1 MASSEH
7 TDVDIFDSE
16 TTSCFSGEPAST
28 IFSGHLPVGYRSKK
42 GNVHMFDDKNNSLGF
57 QVGSSSDGP
66 MTPALTN
73 DDMWPKPAPGTTW
86 HMKDDERSRSERRAK
101 GRIEEAE
108 ELDLTENY
116 DNRSDMHNMLCDT
129 LVNDEAIALMSPE
142 WDSACQQ
149 LVEMSVEEMQIFVR
163 TPTGKTITLDVKANF
178 SIDEVKEMIQDKEGI
193 LKEDQRLMFAGVQLE
208 DGMLMDYS
216 IRNEN
221 TVHMTDRLEG
231 TGFMFYY
238 CYFIF
243 SINY

>member
-1 MASSEH
+1 MASSESSWGNSD
-7 TDVDIFDSE
+7 TRSLFGGGDDDKASSAAE
-16 TTSCFSGEPAST
+16 TLFERNKA
-28 IFSGHLPVGYRSKK
+28 I
-42 GNVHMFDDKNNSLGF
+42 GNVTKSGKKVVCDLYLSA
-57 QVGSSSDGP
+57 SSSDGP
-66 MTPALTN
+66 MTPALAN

-142 WDSACQQ
+142 WDSASQQ
-149 LVEMSVEEMQIFVR
+149 LVEMSQEEMQIFVR
-163 TPTGKTITLDVKANF
+163 TLTGETITLDVKANF

-193 LKEDQRLMFAGVQLE
+193 PKEDQRLMFAGVQLE
-208 DGMLMDYS
+208 DGTLLDYS

-221 TVHMTDRLEG
+221 TLHMTDRLEG

-238 CYFIF
+238 CFCF